1 MGQKPP
7 ITEIHRWEEA
17 REEHGEPS
25 GMTWGSMFQV
35 MFKDTMGT
43 VFTLFILLQGGVGA
57 GVE

>member
-7 ITEIHRWEEA
+7 ITEIYRWEEA

-25 GMTWGSMFQV
+25 GMTCCSVFQV

-43 VFTLFILLQGGVGA
+43 VFTLVILLQGGVDA